1 MSHNGV
7 EGPRETPPTRA
18 RHQISRSISELSSP
32 IRLHRHHSHHRA
44 KEREKER
51 ERDGRATVSQTAPT
65 PQQGRSSLDGSRS
78 DGATLSPDPSR
89 RTSILL
95 AADDAQT
102 AMAGIA
108 TANGPAATKAQLED
122 MLLKE
127 RQMVIARESGLKK
140 TMGQLEEFSVATTN
154 QLGDRYNSVSEKLAV
169 LKSTIV
175 ALKELAGL
183 SHQMNTAF
191 ALDAEELVADI
202 NSQLDGF
209 GQFEDQQARIEKLQS
224 RIFAGREKIKVL
236 SKRVDVVR
244 ERIENWERA
253 DKEWQERTRKR
264 LKVVWVVTSVL
275 AFIFLLL
282 FLSAQYAPESL
293 EQPVRLANNSLNTLR
308 NVTSSNTL
316 WADPKDD
323 FRGGDARDESLP
335 SGTGATEPPSSSSD
349 ALRVFDEL

>member
-7 EGPRETPPTRA
+7 EGPRETPPHRA

-44 KEREKER
+44 KEKEKER
-51 ERDGRATVSQTAPT
+51 ERDGRATAPQAAAMV
-65 PQQGRSSLDGSRS
+65 QQGRSSLDGSRS
-78 DGATLSPDPSR
+78 DGVTPSPDPSR

-95 AADDAQT
+95 ASEDAQT
-102 AMAGIA
+102 AMAGTTA
-108 TANGPAATKAQLED
+108 ANGPAATKAQLEAA
-122 MLLKE
+122 LLKE
-127 RQMVIARESGLKK
+127 RQMVIARESGLRK
-140 TMGQLEEFSVATTN
+140 TMAQLEEFSVAATN
-154 QLGDRYNSVSEKLAV
+154 QLGDKYNSVSEKLAM
-169 LKSTIV
+169 LKTTIV

-183 SHQMNTAF
+183 SNQMNTTF
-191 ALDAEELVADI
+191 AADAEDLVADI
-202 NSQLDGF
+202 TSQLDGF

-224 RIFAGREKIKVL
+224 RISAGRDKIKVL

-264 LKVVWVVTSVL
+264 LKVVWVVTSIL
-275 AFIFLLL
+275 AFVFLLL

-308 NVTSSNTL
+308 NVTSSNAL
-316 WADPKDD
+316 WAEPKDD
-323 FRGGDARDESLP
+323 FGGRDGRDEGSP
-335 SGTGATEPPSSSSD
+335 KGTVATEPPSSSSD
-349 ALRVFDEL
+349 VLRVFDEL